1 MAMNREQR
9 RMLQKQGQI
18 DADGNAVRARREPR
32 STAPPER
39 TSPAQY
45 VREVRSELRR
55 VNWPTRQETINY
67 TIVVMVTLVILT
79 MFIAGLDYAFGEGI
93 LRLLRL
99 AS

>member
-32 STAPPER
+32 SAAPPER
-39 TSPAQY
+39 TSPVQY

-99 AS
+99 A